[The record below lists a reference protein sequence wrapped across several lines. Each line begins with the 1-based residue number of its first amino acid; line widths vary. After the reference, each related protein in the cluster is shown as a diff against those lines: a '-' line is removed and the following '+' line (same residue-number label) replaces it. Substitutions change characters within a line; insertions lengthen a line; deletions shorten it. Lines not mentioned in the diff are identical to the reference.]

1 MQNRG
6 RASLVVA
13 DASSRVQLVLADIP
27 GLLYRIST
35 PGGSGLTPR
44 VTGRG
49 GVVRAAL
56 VATGGAGPDE
66 VRIVLNRG
74 VRWDIRLP
82 AGAGEQRLD
91 LARGRVTR
99 LEVGASGLVEMRL
112 PRPVGTVPLTLTGG
126 VGRLAV
132 SAPRSV
138 PLRLR
143 LDRGAAELLPGTTL
157 APATWPAARDRYA
170 LRARSSVGILVVRRT
185 DEPYPPDHAGSG
197 G

>member
-1 MQNRG
+1 MITGPLRDVG
-6 RASLVVA
+6 RASLVVD
-13 DASSRVQLVLADIP
+13 DASSRVHLVLASIP
-27 GLLYRIST
+27 GLLYRVTT
-35 PGGSGLTPR
+35 PAGSGLVPR
-44 VTGRG
+44 VTRRG
-49 GVVRAAL
+49 SVVRADL
-56 VATGGAGPDE
+56 VATGADGPDE

-74 VRWDIRLP
+74 VRWDLRLP

-99 LEVGASGLVEMRL
+99 VDVGASGLVEIRL

-143 LDRGAAELLPGTTL
+143 LDRGAAELP
-157 APATWPAARDRYA
+157 PATALVPANWPAARDRYL
-170 LRARSSVGILVVRRT
+170 LRARDSVGILAVRRT
-185 DEPYPPDHAGSG
+185 DGPG
-197 G
+197 

>member
-1 MQNRG
+1 MLINGGERPAPVETSPAPEHTVTGPLQNRG
-6 RASLVVA
+6 RALLVVT
-13 DASSRVQLVLADIP
+13 DASSRVQLTLANIP
-27 GLLYRIST
+27 GLLYRITT
-35 PGGSGLTPR
+35 PAGSGLTPR
-44 VTGRG
+44 VTSSG

-56 VATGGAGPDE
+56 LPTGADGPDE

-91 LARGRVTR
+91 LTRGRVTR
-99 LEVGASGLVEMRL
+99 LEVGASGLVELRL

-138 PLRLR
+138 PIRLNR
-143 LDRGAAELLPGTTL
+143 PS
-157 APATWPAARDRYA
+157 PARNRYV
-170 LRARSSVGILVVRRT
+170 LRACAPVGILAVHRT
-185 DEPYPPDHAGSG
+185 DGPG
-197 G
+197 